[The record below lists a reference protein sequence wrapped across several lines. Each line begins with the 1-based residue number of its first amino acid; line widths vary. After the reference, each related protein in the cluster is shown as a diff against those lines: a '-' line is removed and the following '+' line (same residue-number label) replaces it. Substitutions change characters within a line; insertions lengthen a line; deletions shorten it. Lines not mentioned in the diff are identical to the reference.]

1 MSALVG
7 RDPVCDLFYMECYM
21 EWTRRKTE
29 QMAGFVS
36 HPNTQRL
43 NLWSA
48 RFNIWKS
55 IKVTDPIYMQP
66 VNPKGNQPWL
76 FIGRNEAEAPILW
89 PPEAKGQLIGKDPDA
104 R

>member
-21 EWTRRKTE
+21 ECTRRKTE
-29 QMAGFVS
+29 QIAGFVS

-48 RFNIWKS
+48 RFNI
-55 IKVTDPIYMQP
+55 
-66 VNPKGNQPWL
+66 
-76 FIGRNEAEAPILW
+76 
-89 PPEAKGQLIGKDPDA
+89 
-104 R
+104 